1 MSDETGIYVSINPN
15 STFKIVHGTKKY
27 EFRNYIP
34 KSNFKFLYVYVTA
47 PKSELRYIVEIG
59 EIVKY
64 PNMLVG
70 NSDGV
75 SEFNEGT
82 KSKYA
87 YPVIKVY
94 ELINPISLNELR
106 KKYAFSA
113 PQAFAYDN
121 AYPAL
126 TNYIKSMEKQLIV
139 SN

>member
-15 STFKIVHGTKKY
+15 STFKIVQGTKKY

-34 KSNFKFLYVYVTA
+34 KSEFKYLYVYVTA
-47 PKSELRYIVEIG
+47 PESEIRYIIEIG
-59 EIVKY
+59 EIIKY
-64 PNMLVG
+64 PNILPG
-70 NSDGV
+70 DSDGV
-75 SEFNEGT
+75 HEFNMGV

-94 ELINPISLNELR
+94 ELVNPISLRELR
-106 KKYAFSA
+106 KKYNFSA

-121 AYPAL
+121 AYPIL
-126 TNYIKSMEKQLIV
+126 TNCIKSQERKLLV